1 MTNDNPPQRFATTL
15 SETESTAEDEI
26 PKQSLSFRL
35 KQMQCSVPFLISLI
49 VHCTLILLFALIVF
63 PILRSDESLNTVV
76 QIDSD
81 FNKLI
86 EAEVSATN
94 LSVAEMSNAQ
104 SPSSSLSANI
114 ATAIANS
121 TREWKSDVSFSEST
135 VAPQTTS
142 MSGLHISK
150 QELLTEIEVPMRYM
164 PFHQHRGETRLA
176 KVEAVQQISGNLAG
190 DLEGMA
196 GDGDAIVVWLLDQS
210 LSMQKDMDQLA
221 EGLLGTF
228 KSIEEDQSSK
238 MLHYVVAFGDNVNVI
253 QDATIKSYVAAKAI
267 YKVPPNPSGVE
278 NTFQAVE
285 WCVDNLFNARK
296 WKRFKERQKLLV
308 IWTDES
314 GDDYRRLEQTIQKCL
329 HSNVRVDI
337 IGPSAV
343 LGAQTGYTA
352 YLHPDDGRVYQ
363 LPVHRGPDSAFPQ
376 KLNLG
381 YWYRGVPLSYS
392 ESFQGPYPGT
402 SPLWHGGSNLSSLL
416 SGFSPYAL
424 TRLTRQTGGKYTIYD
439 RPGDRPPFQLDAI
452 QEYMPDFRSIAEIKN
467 EYRQRPLR
475 QIVLAASA
483 VTWNSNQTGR
493 QEPSLNLGQMGYSV
507 RYEPSLQ
514 YQMVT
519 LPNRVRQEGNK
530 TVNALKDVEQALSIY
545 VKAASLPEF
554 EADPEV
560 SARRQAE
567 EMRTKKESKFDI
579 EDSQRILD
587 EAEEPQISLLEQLY
601 KAEPSPRWLAWCDL
615 NFGRLLAISVRQR
628 EYLTVVQPLLNN
640 RKNGLNSNT
649 NHVSLRPTRILRGGA
664 VSQKRLQIAEK
675 LLRRCIDENPGT
687 PWSIM
692 AERELRDP
700 CGIELIQHVIE
711 PPKPTAL
718 TTMPSRPQT
727 SRPNLPSL

>member
-228 KSIEEDQSSK
+228 KSI
-238 MLHYVVAFGDNVNVI
+238 
-253 QDATIKSYVAAKAI
+253 
-267 YKVPPNPSGVE
+267 
-278 NTFQAVE
+278 
-285 WCVDNLFNARK
+285 
-296 WKRFKERQKLLV
+296 
-308 IWTDES
+308 
-314 GDDYRRLEQTIQKCL
+314 
-329 HSNVRVDI
+329 
-337 IGPSAV
+337 
-343 LGAQTGYTA
+343 
-352 YLHPDDGRVYQ
+352 
-363 LPVHRGPDSAFPQ
+363 
-376 KLNLG
+376 
-381 YWYRGVPLSYS
+381 
-392 ESFQGPYPGT
+392 
-402 SPLWHGGSNLSSLL
+402 
-416 SGFSPYAL
+416 
-424 TRLTRQTGGKYTIYD
+424 
-439 RPGDRPPFQLDAI
+439 
-452 QEYMPDFRSIAEIKN
+452 
-467 EYRQRPLR
+467 
-475 QIVLAASA
+475 
-483 VTWNSNQTGR
+483 
-493 QEPSLNLGQMGYSV
+493 
-507 RYEPSLQ
+507 
-514 YQMVT
+514 
-519 LPNRVRQEGNK
+519 
-530 TVNALKDVEQALSIY
+530 
-545 VKAASLPEF
+545 
-554 EADPEV
+554 
-560 SARRQAE
+560 
-567 EMRTKKESKFDI
+567 
-579 EDSQRILD
+579 
-587 EAEEPQISLLEQLY
+587 
-601 KAEPSPRWLAWCDL
+601 
-615 NFGRLLAISVRQR
+615 
-628 EYLTVVQPLLNN
+628 
-640 RKNGLNSNT
+640 
-649 NHVSLRPTRILRGGA
+649 
-664 VSQKRLQIAEK
+664 
-675 LLRRCIDENPGT
+675 
-687 PWSIM
+687 
-692 AERELRDP
+692 
-700 CGIELIQHVIE
+700 
-711 PPKPTAL
+711 
-718 TTMPSRPQT
+718 
-727 SRPNLPSL
+727 